1 MATEKQVHSI
11 KIGAF
16 YFNGEYRAFHTESNS
31 SNTYPVSLPVWEASF
46 NDELEFVSGAVTQAL
61 TGNERGNISGYRA
74 SVDIFLDNSY
84 PSDSSNIRT
93 LLEKFANQYDR
104 TVIET
109 DTNGWNDSNK
119 SLVLSSALGTS
130 DNDDYYNNLTVI
142 NTNNLAQQAVI
153 IDYDGT
159 AKRATLNTNLTIDNT
174 WGNVFVVAKANI
186 PTVLGVSTD
195 NTDGNIIYCNLTN
208 GQFGFRRELTV
219 NMQSIQLSGREV
231 QRTPLISDKYRVG

>member
-84 PSDSSNIRT
+84 PPDSSNIRT

-104 TVIET
+104 TVLET
-109 DTNGWNDSNK
+109 NTAGGNP
-119 SLVLSSALGTS
+119 TS
-130 DNDDYYNNLTVI
+130 TRLMKGVATDDYYNNLTLV
-142 NTNNLAQQAVI
+142 NASNVAQQVI
-153 IDYDGT
+153 ITDFRASDL
-159 AKRATLNTNLTIDNT
+159 RATVTGDFEIGL
-174 WGNVFVVAKANI
+174 WENVFVVAKANI